1 MADTILSLLEPG
13 EYVLNRNAVDK
24 LGKKALDE
32 INYKEAPRFPDKSIL
47 GDYFG
52 QQEMP
57 NFWTGMVDSLM
68 QGSPKKKST
77 SPQDIDLRG
86 REEEMGFGE
95 GEDIE
100 IPSHILQK
108 YQDGGSVS
116 YGGYESEN
124 PSLTS
129 LYEMFGVKPNEKNLK
144 RFQEYDPSREGV
156 HYEDYQTALDKSRTT
171 GTRGME
177 QLYGETAGV
186 GGFAGSG
193 AAEKERGRGR
203 KSLMEDYLSGQKS
216 AYSSL
221 FKGVRSERENWLKE
235 MGSQLSA
242 LEERGGSD
250 EYTTPGDTEIP
261 AIYDVPEDDPSWAPP
276 LQPSSGESYKF
287 GGQTYYWSGNNWE
300 TEAGWEEEQL
310 GNEQQDYDY
319 GP

>member
-193 AAEKERGRGR
+193 AAEKARGKGR

-221 FKGVRSERENWLKE
+221 FKGVRSERETWLKE

-242 LEERGGSD
+242 LEERGGTD